1 MTARPACQSIG
12 PSKAGKLQDDNF
24 NYPMEWYM
32 YILVILAG
40 LVAGFINTL
49 AGSGSLITLPLLMFL
64 GLPAN
69 VANGTNRISILLQ
82 SLVGSAGFVR
92 QKQLDIKTGFWLAVP
107 TVIGSIAGALFAL
120 ELNDRIME
128 RAIGI
133 LLVMMFFMVLFK
145 PEIWLKGKQSG
156 STVRVNWVTILI
168 FFVIG
173 LYGGFIQAGVGFF
186 LLGGLVLGAGFDLI
200 RANALKN
207 LLVFLYT
214 PFALAVFI
222 IHHQVDYKAGLILA
236 TGSMLGAWIATK
248 IAVERGTVFVRYVL
262 LIAMLGSA
270 VKLIFF

>member
-1 MTARPACQSIG
+1 
-12 PSKAGKLQDDNF
+12 
-24 NYPMEWYM
+24 M
-32 YILVILAG
+32 YILVVLAG

-82 SLVGSAGFVR
+82 SLVGSAGFVKHR
-92 QKQLDIKTGFWLAVP
+92 QLDLKTGLWLAVP
-107 TVIGSIAGALFAL
+107 TVIGSVAGALFAL
-120 ELNDRIME
+120 ELNDRMMK

-133 LLVMMFFMVLFK
+133 LLVVMFFMVLFK
-145 PEIWLKGKQSG
+145 PDIWLKGKQSG
-156 STVRVNWVTILI
+156 GSARINWVTILI

-186 LLGGLVLGAGFDLI
+186 LLGGLVMGAGFDLI
-200 RANALKN
+200 KANALKN

-222 IHHQVDYKAGLILA
+222 VNQQVDYKAGLILA
-236 TGSMLGAWIATK
+236 LGSMTGAWIATK
-248 IAVERGTVFVRYVL
+248 IAVGRGTAFVRYVL
-262 LIAMLGSA
+262 LIAILGSA